1 MSNSHLQQQLFRY
14 AQDLHELM
22 AQHSNLQQRYQ
33 MVLQSLG
40 QGGQNNDLLHGVLLP
55 SIDLYL
61 VTDLKG
67 EIISVSPAVIEALT
81 ASRGAL
87 MGQSILQLTPS
98 TQQAS
103 LQAVLET
110 FVANDSEC
118 AIQQR
123 TLHLFAGEQ
132 SDHPRQF
139 EALVIQVCKN
149 GRNEIYWLL
158 GRDTFTVTSAL
169 EIQKSFPFFGGS
181 DDALMIIDP
190 TGNLQAVNPAFARIT
205 GYCEADVIGQ
215 NPNFLSS
222 GLHEPDF
229 YPTFRAH
236 LVDIGSWTGE
246 LFTRRKNGQ
255 IFFSWQAVKAV
266 KDAHGE
272 TVSYL
277 AAFADMSPRTSDIKQ
292 LTRLAYHDPLTGL
305 PNRSLLEER
314 LGQAMT
320 EASHEGTGLSV
331 LFLELNGF
339 KAIRD
344 DFGRDVGDLVLQKL
358 SVRLKASVR
367 GSDTVARVGANEF
380 VILLHSTDCAAVVES
395 IVNTLLKKLAA
406 PIQVGQHEVI
416 IGASIGCSRFPQDG
430 DDMATLLKRA
440 DSAMYG
446 AKRFGTHFCF
456 YEAGAVA
463 SFVQAPA
470 P

>member
-1 MSNSHLQQQLFRY
+1 MSNSNLQQQLFRY

-22 AQHSNLQQRYQ
+22 AQQSNLQQRYQ

-55 SIDLYL
+55 SIDLHL

-67 EIISVSPAVIEALT
+67 EIISASPAAIKALT
-81 ASRGAL
+81 ATSGAL
-87 MGQSILQLTPS
+87 IGQSILQLTPN

-118 AIQQR
+118 AMQQR
-123 TLHLFAGEQ
+123 TLHLFDSEQ
-132 SDHPRQF
+132 PRQF
-139 EALVIQVCKN
+139 EALVMQVCKN

-158 GRDTFTVTSAL
+158 GRETLTVTSAL
-169 EIQKSFPFFGGS
+169 EIQKSFPFFGDS
-181 DDALMIIDP
+181 DEGLMIIDP

-205 GYCEADVIGQ
+205 GYSEADVIGQ
-215 NPNFLSS
+215 NLNLLSS
-222 GLHEPDF
+222 GLHDPDF
-229 YPTFRAH
+229 YPTFWAH

-255 IFFSWQAVKAV
+255 IFLSWQAVKAV
-266 KDAHGE
+266 KDADGE
-272 TVSYL
+272 TVSYI
-277 AAFADMSPRTSDIKQ
+277 AAFADMSPRASDIKQ
-292 LTRLAYHDPLTGL
+292 LTQLAYHDSLTGL

-320 EASHEGTGLSV
+320 EANRESTGLSV

-339 KAIRD
+339 KAIND
-344 DFGRDVGDLVLQKL
+344 DFGHDVGDLVLQEV

-367 GSDTVARVGANEF
+367 RSDTVARVGGNEF
-380 VILLHSTDCAAVVES
+380 VILLHRTDCAAVVES

-406 PIQVGQHEVI
+406 PIQVSQHQVI

-456 YEAGAVA
+456 YEIGAVA
-463 SFVQAPA
+463 SPVQAPA